1 MKRLKKALAGA
12 PGAVLVGGEAGIGKT
27 RLLREFAASVQAR
40 VLTGGCVELG
50 SDGLPFA
57 PFTAALRRLV
67 REIGVEGVQEL
78 LPGSKGLARLLPEF
92 GDPDETT
99 GESQARLFEL
109 VLTLLERLA
118 PAVLVIEDAHWADR
132 SSRDL
137 LAFLIRNL
145 NGPLLIVVTFR
156 ADELHRSHPLRPLLA
171 ELERV
176 DQVSR
181 LELARLSR
189 ADIGRL
195 LGQLLDADPGPSLIE
210 EIYRRSEGNPLYAEA
225 LLEAQGEEL
234 PESLRDLL
242 LAGVQRLPEETQE
255 ILRVASAGGA
265 HLDHRLLSSALGLE
279 ELAMSRAL
287 RPAVEANVL
296 VVDGDGYS
304 FRHALIRE
312 AIHDDLLPGEL
323 TRLHTAYAEAL
334 EKDPGL
340 VADGRVA
347 GELAYHWYAAHDLP
361 RALESAW
368 RAAEVATKSAAHAEA
383 LSMLERILE
392 LWEKVPSS
400 LDHSVVLERAVAAAE
415 HTGKYERGVKLATA
429 ALKEV
434 TDPARAAVLLELRGR
449 MALALQRPEGAEDL
463 RAAVRLIPAE
473 PPTSAR
479 ARALAE
485 LATQLFKLSE
495 VGSEPFDAAAEAV
508 RVASAVGDATA
519 ELSARITLA
528 VKGSTGEYDDRLE
541 ALNQLDELA
550 ERADAYPQILRLD
563 LARSHVLQGA
573 GRHEEAVTVARLG
586 IAQADEFGLGRTTG
600 TIMGFN
606 TAEPLVSLGRWD
618 EALQVL
624 DQVRERNPLRRHLNN
639 LHGLTGE
646 VHLARGDLATA
657 ETCLNAA
664 WATTHQGGTRR
675 CEDLFPV
682 IRLEAALRLA
692 QGRPDLV
699 LAVIQPVLEPSGLDE
714 DRYGWPVLVLG
725 ARACRDA
732 AELAPLE
739 ARAKELGTPSPLL
752 RAHKLAFWAE
762 TARVHGEKADWDAVA
777 AAWAALKNP
786 YPQAQALIRAAEN
799 MTGAE
804 RAARLRQAQ
813 AIAAELGAQPL
824 LDHVRTRP
832 AGGLTQRE
840 TEVLSELALGKTNKE
855 IAETLFISA
864 KTASV
869 HVSNILAKLGVATR
883 GEAAAAAREVRALL
897 DSFCL
902 TLMACWRGEHQRGQP
917 GSGRS
922 PGGAGRPRRRL
933 RHGSLGYA
941 ACGPGRRRGRGRQD
955 PPGPR
960 VLRPGTGRAGARRR
974 LPRTRRRRSAVRPVH
989 GRAATTDP
997 RTRP

>member
-1 MKRLKKALAGA
+1 MKRLKKALAEA

-27 RLLREFAASVQAR
+27 RLLREFAASIQAR

-78 LPGSKGLARLLPEF
+78 LPGCKGLARLLPEF

-118 PAVLVIEDAHWADR
+118 PAVLIIEDAHWADR

-156 ADELHRSHPLRPLLA
+156 ADELHRGHPLRPLLA

-176 DQVSR
+176 DRVSR

-189 ADIGRL
+189 ADVGRL
-195 LGQLLDADPGPSLIE
+195 LGQLLDTQPGPSLIE

-242 LAGVQRLPEETQE
+242 LAGVQRLPEATQE

-265 HLDHRLLSSALGLE
+265 HLDHRLLSSVLGLE

-296 VVDGDGYS
+296 VVDGDGYA

-312 AIHDDLLPGEL
+312 AVHDDLLPGEL

-334 EKDPGL
+334 EDDPGL
-340 VADGRVA
+340 VAPGRVA

-361 RALESAW
+361 RALDSAW
-368 RAAEVATKSAAHAEA
+368 RAAEVATKATAHAEA

-400 LDHSVVLERAVAAAE
+400 LDHSIVLERAVAAAE
-415 HTGKYERGVKLATA
+415 QTGKYERGIKLATA

-434 TDPARAAVLLELRGR
+434 ADPARACVLLAYRGR
-449 MALALQRPEGAEDL
+449 MALSLHRPEGADDL
-463 RAAVRLIPAE
+463 RAAVRLIPTE
-473 PPTSAR
+473 PPTVAR

-485 LATQLFKLSE
+485 MAAQMYKLSE
-495 VGSEPFDAAAEAV
+495 VGPEPFEAALEAA
-508 RVASAVGDATA
+508 RVARAVGDATA
-519 ELSARITLA
+519 ELSARITLSIRGIA
-528 VKGSTGEYDDRLE
+528 GEYDERFE
-541 ALNQLDELA
+541 ALNQLGELA
-550 ERADAYPQILRLD
+550 EKAEGYQLDVRLEM
-563 LARSHVLQGA
+563 ARSHILQGA
-573 GRHEEAVTVARLG
+573 GRHEEAVAVARLG
-586 IAQADEFGLGRTTG
+586 IAKADEVGLGRTRG

-606 TAEPLVSLGRWD
+606 TAEPLASLGRWD

-624 DQVRERNPLRRHLNN
+624 DQVRERNPLRRHLSN
-639 LHGLTGE
+639 LHALTGE
-646 VHLARGDLATA
+646 VQLARGDLAAA
-657 ETCLNAA
+657 EACLNAA
-664 WATTHQGGTRR
+664 WLTTHQGSTRR
-675 CEDLFPV
+675 CEELFPV

-699 LAVIQPVLEPSGLDE
+699 LAAIQPVLVPSGLEE

-725 ARACRDA
+725 AQACRDA
-732 AELAPLE
+732 TEMAPLE

-752 RAHKLAFWAE
+752 RAHHLTFWAE
-762 TARVHGEKADWDAVA
+762 TARVHGAKGDWDTVA
-777 AAWAALKNP
+777 SAWAALKNP
-786 YPQAQALIRAAEN
+786 YFQAQALIRAAETL
-799 MTGAE
+799 TGTE
-804 RAARLRQAQ
+804 RAVRLRQAQ

-824 LDHVRTRP
+824 LDLLNARP
-832 AGGLTQRE
+832 TGGLTHRE
-840 TEVLSELALGKTNKE
+840 TEVLRELALGRTNKE
-855 IAETLFISA
+855 IAEALFISA

-869 HVSNILAKLGVATR
+869 HVSNILAKLGVTTR
-883 GEAAAAAREVRALL
+883 GEAAAT
-897 DSFCL
+897 F
-902 TLMACWRGEHQRGQP
+902 
-917 GSGRS
+917 
-922 PGGAGRPRRRL
+922 
-933 RHGSLGYA
+933 
-941 ACGPGRRRGRGRQD
+941 RQD
-955 PPGPR
+955 
-960 VLRPGTGRAGARRR
+960 
-974 LPRTRRRRSAVRPVH
+974 H
-989 GRAATTDP
+989 
-997 RTRP
+997 